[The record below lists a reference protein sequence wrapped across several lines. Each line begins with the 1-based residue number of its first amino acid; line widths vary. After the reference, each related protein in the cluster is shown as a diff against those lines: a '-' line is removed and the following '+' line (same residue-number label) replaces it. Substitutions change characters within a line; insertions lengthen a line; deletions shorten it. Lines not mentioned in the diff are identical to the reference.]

1 MNMKEMLPVSK
12 LSICLFLCFA
22 LIGCGGGVPKGFL
35 KPSEGYLEKREL
47 QMRQYDTK
55 DEEKIILAVAGVLQD
70 LGFIINEGESNL
82 GLIVASKKA
91 DATDTGQIAGP
102 VVLGLLFGIFAYASA
117 VEDMDTVQEVRAS
130 VVVKPSLDGNRTVVR
145 VTFQRIVWNAKNQI
159 KKVES
164 IGDSEIYEKFYD
176 SLSKAIFLEAHKI

>member
-1 MNMKEMLPVSK
+1 MNMNIKEMLPFSK

-55 DEEKIILAVAGVLQD
+55 DEEKIIIAVAGVVQD
-70 LGFIINEGESNL
+70 LGFILDDSESKL
-82 GLIVASKKA
+82 GLVVASKKA
-91 DATDTGQIAGP
+91 DASSAGQTAGWFILGVFLYNP
-102 VVLGLLFGIFAYASA
+102 ALVVLA
-117 VEDMDTVQEVRAS
+117 DDVQEVRAS
-130 VVVKPSLDGNRTVVR
+130 VVVKPSLDGNRTIVR
-145 VTFQRIVWNAKNQI
+145 VTFQRIVWNANKQI
-159 KKVES
+159 KRVES
-164 IGDSEIYEKFYD
+164 IDDSEIYEKFYD